1 MKHLLTALVLT
12 CSFALVGC
20 GGGGGTPG
28 DAVKDLTYAMEAGDA
43 EKVKELVPELSEN
56 LGDDKIETLVKQ
68 AAKEAEANGGVKSI
82 TTDKEEIDGD
92 KATVTATMVDGN
104 GNSETDEFE
113 LVKKDGKWVHSMG
126 DLKGDDGGI
135 ELSPDDIDIEEP
147 AE

>member
-20 GGGGGTPG
+20 GGGGNTPG

-68 AAKEAEANGGVKSI
+68 SAKEAEANGGVKSI
-82 TTDKEEIDGD
+82 TIDKEEIDGD

-126 DLKGDDGGI
+126 DMKGDGGGI
-135 ELSPDDIDIEEP
+135 ELTPDDIDIEEP